1 MCRHLKPRYSHV
13 ILVSGCQLTKTWM
26 CNIRLQAP
34 TPDIRCDILHQM
46 PCGADGQMDVRSSD
60 YQNFSDIYFASRG
73 CVRVRV
79 EHRYHFLSA
88 FSINLCLD
96 PLLSSQVTCSN
107 CNHESVK
114 YQPFTFLSVP
124 ILSESYHTF
133 GKYSYFN
140 LDLLQPPVF

>member
-60 YQNFSDIYFASRG
+60 YQNFSYIYFASRS

-88 FSINLCLD
+88 FPSTYVWIHFCLLRSLVLTATTNQLNISR
-96 PLLSSQVTCSN
+96 LL
-107 CNHESVK
+107 
-114 YQPFTFLSVP
+114 FFLFQS
-124 ILSESYHTF
+124 
-133 GKYSYFN
+133 
-140 LDLLQPPVF
+140 

>member
-26 CNIRLQAP
+26 CSIRLQAP
-34 TPDIRCDILHQM
+34 TPDISCDILHQM

-79 EHRYHFLSA
+79 EHRYHFFSA
-88 FSINLCLD
+88 FPSTYVWIHFCLLRSLVLTATTNQLNISR
-96 PLLSSQVTCSN
+96 LL
-107 CNHESVK
+107 
-114 YQPFTFLSVP
+114 FFLFQS
-124 ILSESYHTF
+124 
-133 GKYSYFN
+133 
-140 LDLLQPPVF
+140 